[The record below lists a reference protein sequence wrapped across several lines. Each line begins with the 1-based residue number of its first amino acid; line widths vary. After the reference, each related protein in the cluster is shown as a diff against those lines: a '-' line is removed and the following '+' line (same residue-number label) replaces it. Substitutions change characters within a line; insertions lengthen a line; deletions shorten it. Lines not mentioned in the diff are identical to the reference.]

1 MRALVTGSSGF
12 LGSHILDYLVNIG
25 VEVVALD
32 IAAPYRSDV
41 EIIVGDIRDK
51 NTVIDA
57 AKNCTYIFHNAAIA
71 NIDDTRKAPVET
83 MEVNVIGTLNL
94 LEAARIVDVKYFVFS
109 SSVYVTGDKGSFYRV
124 SKIAG
129 ELLCETY
136 AREFGVPYIIARYGS
151 LYGRRSNNW
160 NMVYKICRSLLEK
173 GVYSYFGTGE
183 EVREFINVE
192 DAAKMTVRAAM
203 DEQYINSIVTI
214 TGQQPMKMKELFAL
228 IAEIL
233 PHEVHIHYE
242 GLSNEHYNMTPYK
255 YKKELPVRI
264 NPPSFIDFGEGIAA
278 CLKEAELEL
287 GERKLSETAQSQEP

>member
-12 LGSHILDYLVNIG
+12 LGSHILDYLISIG
-25 VEVVALD
+25 AEVVALD
-32 IAAPYRSDV
+32 LTAPYRSDI
-41 EIIVGDIRDK
+41 EFLIGDVRDK
-51 NTVIDA
+51 KIVIDA

-83 MEVNVIGTLNL
+83 MEVNVLGTLNL
-94 LEAARIVDVKYFVFS
+94 LEAARMADVKCFIFS
-109 SSVYVTGDKGSFYRV
+109 SSVYVTSDKGSFYRV

-136 AREFGVPYIIARYGS
+136 AKEFGVPYINARYGS
-151 LYGRRSNNW
+151 LYGRRANDW

-173 GVYSYFGTGE
+173 GEYSYFGTGE
-183 EVREFINVE
+183 EIREFINVE

-203 DEQYINSIVTI
+203 DEQFINSTVTI

-242 GLSNEHYNMTPYK
+242 GLCNEHYNMTPYK
-255 YKKELPVRI
+255 YKRELPVRI
-264 NPPSFIDFGEGIAA
+264 NPPSFIDFGEGMAA

-287 GERKLSETAQSQEP
+287 DERKLTEKTLNQEP